1 MYSLTRGNVS
11 PVRMNLGIRSIS
23 AVVRPLLSWGAP
35 VGVLVAVLL
44 IGHATSPQHPAPP
57 RHALLA
63 QAASSKSLPASDAV
77 LDSDRTPE
85 PNPRRQVPPPPS
97 AQPQAVA
104 ARVVQGAGRPKLAA
118 APATPPQVAVGTGQW
133 GLINQD
139 RQAAGLAPLQWSP
152 CLANV
157 ATGQAAR
164 MAAQGYISHANGRS
178 LDLGCHLGPLASE
191 SIGFQGGGVN
201 DAAMNAWFMADPPHR
216 ANIMGPYHY
225 VGVAWVVASNGTAYL
240 AVEFG

>member
-1 MYSLTRGNVS
+1 MLLVVLGFGHPLPHQHELVAQSASITSLPISYALPDRI
-11 PVRMNLGIRSIS
+11 PRKLDRS
-23 AVVRPLLSWGAP
+23 RPTPSVQPKGVAPPAARTTLRRKPAP
-35 VGVLVAVLL
+35 V
-44 IGHATSPQHPAPP
+44 PA
-57 RHALLA
+57 R
-63 QAASSKSLPASDAV
+63 AAI
-77 LDSDRTPE
+77 
-85 PNPRRQVPPPPS
+85 
-97 AQPQAVA
+97 
-104 ARVVQGAGRPKLAA
+104 
-118 APATPPQVAVGTGQW
+118 GTGQW

-152 CLANV
+152 CLAKV

-178 LDLGCHLGPLASE
+178 LDLACHLGPMASE
-191 SIGFQGGGVN
+191 SIGFQGGGIN
-201 DAAMNAWFMADPPHR
+201 DAAMNAWFMGDAPHR

>member
-1 MYSLTRGNVS
+1 
-11 PVRMNLGIRSIS
+11 MNLGSRPVS
-23 AVVRPLLSWGAP
+23 ALMRPLLSRGAL
-35 VGVLVAVLL
+35 VGVTLLAVVG
-44 IGHATSPQHPAPP
+44 IGLAAPHQQAASPA
-57 RHALLA
+57 HALLA
-63 QAASSKSLPASDAV
+63 QSASSESLPISDTA
-77 LDSDRTPE
+77 PE
-85 PNPRRQVPPPPS
+85 PMARVTPRPTPTPA
-97 AQPQAVA
+97 AQPQAI
-104 ARVVQGAGRPKLAA
+104 ARVKPATVRVKPAA
-118 APATPPQVAVGTGQW
+118 APPHAAVGTGQW

-178 LDLGCHLGPLASE
+178 LDLACHLGPLASE
-191 SIGFQGGGVN
+191 SIGFQGGGIN
-201 DAAMNAWFMADPPHR
+201 DAAMNAWFMGDPPHR

-225 VGVAWVVASNGTAYL
+225 VGVAWVLASNGNAYL